1 MPTPSDFNLP
11 ALQLKHPDAFYQR
24 LLFAHLKIIN
34 LTPTAPVLIFSFC
47 LILSIP
53 LSSAVL
59 GHMLSTALSIHDP
72 KMAFNLGL
80 LIILPWIYCYVWY
93 AHYQARFSSK
103 SAVPR
108 LQIQLYLLGG
118 FTLILAINFKYLQTD
133 VLNLISLCGL
143 FFSLFLCVFTELFY
157 KPESSAIE
165 RVKLQKL
172 RQLAFWSYQQSL
184 KQKEH
189 QLYFYTLHLQAMQEE
204 QKLSASIKS
213 SFKDFLNNAQ

>member
-24 LLFAHLKIIN
+24 LLFAHFKIIN

-103 SAVPR
+103 SAVHR
-108 LQIQLYLLGG
+108 LQIQLYFLGG
-118 FTLILAINFKYLQTD
+118 FTFILAINFKYLQID

-189 QLYFYTLHLQAMQEE
+189 QTYFYTLHLQAMQEE

-213 SFKDFLNNAQ
+213 SFKDFLDKAE

>member
-1 MPTPSDFNLP
+1 MPISSDFDLP
-11 ALQLKHPDAFYQR
+11 TLQLKHPDAFYQR
-24 LLFAHLKIIN
+24 LLFAHFKIIN

-47 LILSIP
+47 LILFIS
-53 LSSAVL
+53 LGSAAL
-59 GHMLSTALSIHDP
+59 GHILSTALSIHAA
-72 KMAFNLGL
+72 KMAFNLGV
-80 LIILPWIYCYVWY
+80 LIILPLIYCYVWY

-103 SAVPR
+103 FAVQR

-118 FTLILAINFKYLQTD
+118 FTLIPATNFKYLQTD

-157 KPESSAIE
+157 KRDSSAIE

-189 QLYFYTLHLQAMQEE
+189 QTYFYALHLQAMQEE

-213 SFKDFLNNAQ
+213 SFKDFIDKAK

>member
-1 MPTPSDFNLP
+1 MPISSDFDLP
-11 ALQLKHPDAFYQR
+11 TLQLKHPDAFYQR
-24 LLFAHLKIIN
+24 LLFAHFKIIN

-47 LILSIP
+47 LILFIS
-53 LSSAVL
+53 LGSAAL
-59 GHMLSTALSIHDP
+59 GHILSTALSIHAP
-72 KMAFNLGL
+72 KMAFNLGV
-80 LIILPWIYCYVWY
+80 LIILPLIYCYVWY
-93 AHYQARFSSK
+93 AHYQACFSSK
-103 SAVPR
+103 FAVQR

-118 FTLILAINFKYLQTD
+118 FTLILATNFKYLQTD

-157 KPESSAIE
+157 KRDSSAIE

-189 QLYFYTLHLQAMQEE
+189 QTYFYALHLQAMQEE

-213 SFKDFLNNAQ
+213 SFKDFIDKAK

>member
-1 MPTPSDFNLP
+1 MPIPSDFDFP
-11 ALQLKHPDAFYQR
+11 AIQLKHPDAFYQR
-24 LLFAHLKIIN
+24 LLFAHFKIIN
-34 LTPTAPVLIFSFC
+34 LTPTAPILIFSFC
-47 LILSIP
+47 LILLIS
-53 LSSAVL
+53 LGSAVL
-59 GHMLSTALSIHDP
+59 RHILSTALSIHDP
-72 KMAFNLGL
+72 NMAFNLGL
-80 LIILPWIYCYVWY
+80 LIILPCIYCYVWY

-103 SAVPR
+103 SAVQR

-118 FTLILAINFKYLQTD
+118 FTLLLAINFKYLQTD
-133 VLNLISLCGL
+133 VLNSLCGL

-172 RQLAFWSYQQSL
+172 RQLAYWSYQQSL

-189 QLYFYTLHLQAMQEE
+189 QTYFYAIHLQAMQEE

-213 SFKDFLNNAQ
+213 SFKDFIDKAQ

>member
-1 MPTPSDFNLP
+1 MPISSDFDLP
-11 ALQLKHPDAFYQR
+11 TLQLKHPDAFYQR
-24 LLFAHLKIIN
+24 LLFAHFKIIS

-47 LILSIP
+47 LILFIS
-53 LSSAVL
+53 LGSAAL
-59 GHMLSTALSIHDP
+59 GHILSTALSIHAP
-72 KMAFNLGL
+72 KMAFNLGV
-80 LIILPWIYCYVWY
+80 LIILPLIYCYVWY

-103 SAVPR
+103 FAVQR

-118 FTLILAINFKYLQTD
+118 FTLILATNFKYLQTD

-157 KPESSAIE
+157 KRDSSAIE

-189 QLYFYTLHLQAMQEE
+189 QTYFYALHLQAMQEE

-213 SFKDFLNNAQ
+213 SFKDFIDKAK

>member
-24 LLFAHLKIIN
+24 LLFAHFKIIN

-103 SAVPR
+103 SAVHR
-108 LQIQLYLLGG
+108 LQIQLYFLGG
-118 FTLILAINFKYLQTD
+118 FTFILAINFKYLQID

-189 QLYFYTLHLQAMQEE
+189 QTYFYTLHLQAMQEE

-213 SFKDFLNNAQ
+213 SFKDFLDNAQ

>member
-1 MPTPSDFNLP
+1 MPISSDFDLP
-11 ALQLKHPDAFYQR
+11 TLQLKHPDAFYQR
-24 LLFAHLKIIN
+24 LLFAHFKIIS

-47 LILSIP
+47 LILFIS
-53 LSSAVL
+53 LGSAAL
-59 GHMLSTALSIHDP
+59 GHILSTALSIHAP
-72 KMAFNLGL
+72 KMAFNLGV
-80 LIILPWIYCYVWY
+80 LIILPLIYCYVWY

-103 SAVPR
+103 FAVQR

-118 FTLILAINFKYLQTD
+118 FTLILATNFKYLQTD

-157 KPESSAIE
+157 KRDSSAIE

-189 QLYFYTLHLQAMQEE
+189 QTYFYALHLQAMQEE

-213 SFKDFLNNAQ
+213 SFKDFIDKAQ

>member
-1 MPTPSDFNLP
+1 MPISSDFDLP

-24 LLFAHLKIIN
+24 LLFAHFKIIN

-47 LILSIP
+47 LILFIS
-53 LSSAVL
+53 LGSAAL
-59 GHMLSTALSIHDP
+59 GHILSTALSIHAP
-72 KMAFNLGL
+72 KMAFNLGV
-80 LIILPWIYCYVWY
+80 LIILPLIYCYVWY

-103 SAVPR
+103 FAVQR

-118 FTLILAINFKYLQTD
+118 FTLILATNFKYLQTD

-157 KPESSAIE
+157 KRDSSAIE

-172 RQLAFWSYQQSL
+172 RQLAYWSYQQSL

-189 QLYFYTLHLQAMQEE
+189 QTYFYAIHLQAMQEE

-213 SFKDFLNNAQ
+213 SFKDFIDNSE

>member
-1 MPTPSDFNLP
+1 MPIPSDFNLP

-24 LLFAHLKIIN
+24 LLFAHFKIIN
-34 LTPTAPVLIFSFC
+34 LTPTASVLIFSFC
-47 LILSIP
+47 LIMFIS

-72 KMAFNLGL
+72 NMAFNLGV

-103 SAVPR
+103 SAVKR

-118 FTLILAINFKYLQTD
+118 LTLILAINFKYLQTD
-133 VLNLISLCGL
+133 ALNLISLCGL

-157 KPESSAIE
+157 KRDSSAIE

-189 QLYFYTLHLQAMQEE
+189 QTYFYTLHLQTMQEE

-213 SFKDFLNNAQ
+213 SFKDFLDNAQ